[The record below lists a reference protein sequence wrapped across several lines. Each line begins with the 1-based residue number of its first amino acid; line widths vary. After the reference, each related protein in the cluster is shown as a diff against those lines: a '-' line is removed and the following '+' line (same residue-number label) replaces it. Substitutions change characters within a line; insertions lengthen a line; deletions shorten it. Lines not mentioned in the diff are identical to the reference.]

1 MFNSIRKLLKGDTP
15 PEQTKTVRRWTET
28 DEAGSV
34 HTFEEKTERSS
45 SGGIS
50 FGISVQCELATNRQL
65 GFLAKLGITGSDL
78 SKMTIGAAST
88 LIDRVLRPVDFALRS
103 AFRDI
108 HALPK
113 EHLGTLQIAIANW
126 SYCPQLPRYGPYSTW
141 NDLDAAGPDARRAL
155 TKEEKIAVTDLAFQT
170 LPPEVFLTL
179 RSNGIKKYKDRLD
192 ELLRTGEIH
201 FACACGQK
209 IAVDQSAA
217 GQDCV
222 CPTCG
227 SPQKV
232 PSVPGR

>member
-1 MFNSIRKLLKGDTP
+1 MFNVIRNLFKADTRAD
-15 PEQTKTVRRWTET
+15 QAKTVRRWTEK
-28 DEAGSV
+28 DETGRV
-34 HTFEEKTERSS
+34 HTFEEQTQRSS
-45 SGGIS
+45 SGGVS
-50 FGISVQCELATNRQL
+50 SGITVQYELATSRQL
-65 GFLAKLGITGSDL
+65 EFLAKLGIASSDL
-78 SKMTIGAAST
+78 PKMTLGEAST

-103 AFRDI
+103 AFKDI

-113 EHLGTLQIAIANW
+113 EHLRALQIAIANW
-126 SYCPQLPRYGPYSTW
+126 SYCPQLPRYGPYLTW

-155 TKEEKIAVTDLAFQT
+155 TKEEKMAVTDLAFQT
-170 LPPEVFLTL
+170 LAPEVFLSL

-192 ELLRTGEIH
+192 EVLRTGEVH

-227 SPQKV
+227 SPQEV
-232 PSVPGR
+232 PSIPGR